1 MNVVIRRFMRG
12 NRGITLLEM
21 FVVFLIMSIV
31 MGMLLSAVVSTMA
44 SNRLAASV
52 SGVAGAIRTARSL
65 AITSGAIYN
74 VRFVAGD
81 DPFVGVYYVLKLD
94 SPPYPDDND
103 PFAPKWYD
111 NDPIARQATIYEIAG
126 ARARLEYTTSF
137 QSVPALPLYFYP
149 DGSASLTGSTVIRI
163 QDGSSTMREVEV
175 FGVTGE
181 ITERRT
187 P

>member
-1 MNVVIRRFMRG
+1 MNVVVRRFMRG
-12 NRGITLLEM
+12 NAGITLLEM

-81 DPFVGVYYVLKLD
+81 EPFVGVYYVLEMTAPLN
-94 SPPYPDDND
+94 S
-103 PFAPKWYD
+103 PFAPISYD
-111 NDPIARQATIYEIAG
+111 NDVDSRRATIFEIAG
-126 ARARLEYTTSF
+126 ARARLEYTTTF
-137 QSVPALPLYFYP
+137 QSIPTGPLYFYP
-149 DGSASLTGSTVIRI
+149 DGSASLPGRTVIRI
-163 QDGSSTMREVEV
+163 QDGSNTMREVEV

-181 ITERRT
+181 ITERRA

>member
-1 MNVVIRRFMRG
+1 MNVVVRRFMRG
-12 NRGITLLEM
+12 NAGLTLLEL

-44 SNRLAASV
+44 SNRLAAST

-74 VRFVAGD
+74 VRFVSGNE
-81 DPFVGVYYVLKLD
+81 PYVGVYYVLETTTPLN
-94 SPPYPDDND
+94 S
-103 PFAPKWYD
+103 PFAPNWYD
-111 NDPIARQATIYEIAG
+111 DDDDVDSRRATIFEIAG

-149 DGSASLTGSTVIRI
+149 DGSASLAGSTVIRI

-181 ITERRT
+181 ITERRA

>member
-1 MNVVIRRFMRG
+1 MNMVVRRFMRG

-81 DPFVGVYYVLKLD
+81 EPFVGVYYVLETTT
-94 SPPYPDDND
+94 PPTNS
-103 PFAPKWYD
+103 PFAPNWYD
-111 NDPIARQATIYEIAG
+111 NDVDSRRATIFEIAG
-126 ARARLEYTTSF
+126 ARARLEYTTTF
-137 QSVPALPLYFYP
+137 QSVPTLPLYFYP

-181 ITERRT
+181 ITERRA